1 MAGSSPDA
9 IIAQTK
15 SEAFPD
21 GAQLPLENFESYGG
35 GSYDPNPLGSK
46 YCSTDPDAQK
56 SLQESYRSGLSKSA
70 ANTESVT
77 GR

>member
-1 MAGSSPDA
+1 MSSPDS
-9 IIAQTK
+9 IIANTQ
-15 SEAFPD
+15 SQAFPD

-35 GSYDPNPLGSK
+35 GSYDPNPLGDK
-46 YCSTDPDAQK
+46 YCSTSPDAQK

-70 ANTESVT
+70 AATEPVM